1 MDLPIKQ
8 FQDIKTHLQRK
19 KNLNIQEA
27 LVLKCLGIDVLHEHF
42 VEKYFFDARSYL
54 DNIFSLKFQDLLD
67 FIVVLFPS
75 DFNDTS
81 FIILFTPHD
90 FGFVKNEAYTGNDI
104 LFTWF
109 SVFKSFDLDLAS
121 NCVSNLYIKARY
133 WSAVDQF
140 FPECK
145 NIELF
150 GNILCNPPYP
160 INYLSALFTNVG
172 RNIKRIHNMLIILPT
187 LSVDNGNIVKFFTR
201 EFSSYCCLESLNR
214 NFSQKVKIKRFASRM
229 QFTLLYIG
237 KNVIKFQDAFC
248 HFSQSKRPRNE
259 ILPSE
264 TSSSV
269 DFLE

>member
-1 MDLPIKQ
+1 MEEDLIVNITRASNQQCQCSPLWTKIGRKKLCESMLQLLYQTEWSPLRYEVVQQIRYLNRILPVPAHILNDNTIALIPLKKDIMAFLEKKKSEQEIGEFIISESRYTFIMDLPIKQ

-54 DNIFSLKFQDLLD
+54 DKIFSLKFQDLLD

-140 FPECK
+140 F
-145 NIELF
+145 
-150 GNILCNPPYP
+150 
-160 INYLSALFTNVG
+160 S
-172 RNIKRIHNMLIILPT
+172 
-187 LSVDNGNIVKFFTR
+187 
-201 EFSSYCCLESLNR
+201 
-214 NFSQKVKIKRFASRM
+214 
-229 QFTLLYIG
+229 
-237 KNVIKFQDAFC
+237 
-248 HFSQSKRPRNE
+248 
-259 ILPSE
+259 
-264 TSSSV
+264 
-269 DFLE
+269 